1 MSYICK
7 PATGIDLCVTA
18 FDAACAT
25 LQEKT
30 GLPAT
35 MLCVGLHDV
44 LTAFDVTTQAKS
56 RMVVVPI
63 PGLPAD
69 YWFVCN
75 ERGIHWSPGA

>member
-1 MSYICK
+1 LSYIGK
-7 PATGIDLCVTA
+7 PATGIDLCV
-18 FDAACAT
+18 
-25 LQEKT
+25 
-30 GLPAT
+30 
-35 MLCVGLHDV
+35 
-44 LTAFDVTTQAKS
+44 TAFDVTTQAKS